1 MNRTFWR
8 ARTQNNKGKAEELA
22 RRLDVLP
29 LTASLLLSRGIEGKE
44 EGERFL
50 FPVLSHLTDP
60 FLLPD
65 MPKAVER
72 IRRAI
77 IEGEAIFLQG
87 DYDVDGICA
96 TALLAKVIANL
107 GGRVFCYLPQRLREG
122 HGISSR
128 AVEKAKEIGAKLY
141 LTVDCGSAS
150 WDGVRKLNGLGIDVV
165 ITDHHEVE
173 DLPPA
178 YALVNPKL
186 LAASSPLKDL
196 AGVGVAFKVAQAL
209 YKAFGREES
218 RVYDKLD
225 LVALGTIADL
235 VPLLGENR
243 IMVKAGLERLAQAPS
258 PGLEALK
265 NHTRLSGRVDPRKV
279 SFILAPR
286 LNAPGRISYPH
297 RALELL
303 ICNDIRR
310 GEEICR
316 ELERLNR
323 KRQEIETEILREV
336 ERELERADLEE
347 EWVLVVKGKGW
358 HRGLLGLV
366 ASKIVEAYQRPV
378 FVFSLDGGIAKGSGR
393 SIHAFNLFKAV
404 TNLSH
409 LLLRYGGHSG
419 AVGVELREE
428 NLEEFRGAI
437 NEIAKQELSPED
449 LRLRVEVEDLLSFR
463 EITPRLARELSLFP
477 PFGVGNPQPLF
488 ISEDVKVKRI
498 SPLSNGKHMVVFLE
512 ENGKELPSLLFNPSG
527 PLPSER
533 ISILYAIEMDKQLE
547 SPILILKEWTKE
559 GKNIIREV
567 FSSYMVQPSLW
578 SGYDT
583 GDSEYS

>member
-1 MNRTFWR
+1 MKRTFWK
-8 ARTQNNKGKAEELA
+8 ARTQDNKGKAEELA
-22 RRLDVLP
+22 RQLDVLP
-29 LTASLLLSRGIEGKE
+29 LTASLLLFRGIKGKE

-50 FPVLSHLTDP
+50 FPILSYLTDP
-60 FLLPD
+60 FLLPE

-96 TALLAKVIANL
+96 TALLAKTIANL

-128 AVEKAKEIGAKLY
+128 AVEKTKEVGATLY

-150 WDGVRKLNGLGIDVV
+150 RDGVRKLNGLGIDVI
-165 ITDHHEVE
+165 ITDHHEV
-173 DLPPA
+173 DDFPPA
-178 YALVNPKL
+178 FALVNPKL
-186 LAASSPLKDL
+186 LTAPSPLKDL

-218 RVYDKLD
+218 GLYDKLD

-235 VPLLGENR
+235 APLLGENR

-265 NHTRLSGRVDPRKV
+265 NHTRLWGRIDPRKV

-303 ICNDIRR
+303 ICNDIRT

-316 ELERLNR
+316 DLERLNR
-323 KRQEIETEILREV
+323 KRQEIEIEILRKV
-336 ERELERADLEE
+336 ERELRRVDLEE
-347 EWVLVVKGKGW
+347 EWVLVIKGRGW

-366 ASKIVEAYQRPV
+366 ASKIVEVYQRPA

-393 SIHAFNLFKAV
+393 SIFAFNLFKAV

-419 AVGVELREE
+419 AVGVELKEE
-428 NLEEFRGAI
+428 NLEEFRRGI
-437 NEIAKQELSPED
+437 NEVAKQELSPED
-449 LRLRVEVEDLLSFR
+449 LRPCVEVEAFLSFS

-477 PFGVGNPQPLF
+477 PFGMGNPQPLF
-488 ISEDVKVKRI
+488 ISQDVKVKRI
-498 SPLSNGKHMVVFLE
+498 SPLSNGKHLIVFLE
-512 ENGKELPSLLFNPSG
+512 ENGKELPCLVFNPSE

-547 SPILILKEWTKE
+547 TPILVLKEWTKE
-559 GKNIIREV
+559 GKNIIREI
-567 FSSYMVQPSLW
+567 FSPYVVQPSLW
-578 SGYDT
+578 SEYDN
-583 GDSEYS
+583 EYSKYG